1 MKSQILTELQ
11 NLEQQHGIKILYAVE
26 SGSRAWGFAS
36 TNSDW
41 DVRFIYLHQKDWY
54 LSIDN
59 YRDSIEVMLPG
70 DLDLSGWE
78 LRKALKLFRKSNPP
92 LLEWLN
98 SPIVYLEEPTVMNQ
112 FRSAAAEIFNP
123 KSCLYHYL
131 SMAVNNYKEYLTR
144 DLVRTKKY
152 FYVLRPILACMWIE
166 RTGTMAPTEFQK
178 LFEVEVQDK
187 ILRSAV
193 LELLEK
199 KRSGEEMGEGERIDV
214 LNEFLE
220 GKITHFTQYLQG
232 FDFSQKPDTEK
243 LNLIFRSTLNEFEK
257 EFK

>member
-1 MKSQILTELQ
+1 MKPQILLELK
-11 NLEQQHGIKILYAVE
+11 NLEQQHQIKILYAVE

-36 TNSDW
+36 ENSDW
-41 DVRFIYLHQKDWY
+41 DVRFIYVHKRDWY

-59 YRDSIEVMLPG
+59 FRDSIEVMLPG

-98 SPIVYLEEPTVMNQ
+98 SPIVYLEEPFAMNQ
-112 FRSAAAEIFNP
+112 FREAAAEFFNP

-131 SMAVNNYKEYLTR
+131 SMAVNNFKEYLTR
-144 DLVRTKKY
+144 ERVRTKKY

-178 LFEVEVQDK
+178 LFENEVQDEE
-187 ILRSAV
+187 LRAAV

-199 KRSGEEMGEGERIDV
+199 KRAGGELGEGERIDV

-220 GKITHFTQYLQG
+220 SKIAHFTQYLAG
-232 FDFSQKPDTEK
+232 FDFAQKPDNDR
-243 LNLIFRSTLNEFEK
+243 LNSIFRSTLDEFETA
-257 EFK
+257 FN